1 YARDETFRGQVL
13 RYVITRIDTARPIS
27 DRLTP
32 LPKDTAIVESREWAF
47 QRKERLDITVGTPTL
62 RGPIGA
68 EAVTPNSELRL
79 TEADLIERVEGF
91 AQSTGAAQATRSR
104 SADLSVE
111 GFQLALGS
119 MTEAGTISDDAYQN
133 DTALLNTLK
142 ERRREQ
148 INEVIDSVSRS
159 NESQRF
165 SSTRTVQSRSRD
177 YLTKGK
183 DDVFSTTEVAFQVAA
198 TANVEVYLEDVDL
211 AWCPRVEV
219 PFLYLHTLVVQER
232 DRAEARY
239 LEQNQVLDPTQ
250 PVLRYET
257 QSFTFELA
265 ISGDRRYQ
273 RQSFSRRPPGNISG
287 DDDRGG
293 QWEVD
298 RSASTVRFR
307 NGRGDDYDWTERGN
321 WDDLEVHR
329 EYFVQ
334 GPTLHASGNV
344 VGEACLETTDPE
356 FWNKGFMTYTIVMRR
371 LTAETVRALDEW
383 QRGRGQVEAD
393 RRAVAVRAQQ
403 YGELK
408 MREAIARFETAIEQR
423 KEVYASLI
431 RLVYAGIA
439 EQHRS
444 FYAETISSCID
455 WSRASMT
462 FEQPELD
469 GLPFPDYPP
478 THFMNVSHVRLV
490 LPVNRSAE
498 QSFFDSLA
506 NADDYH
512 AAAAQDVR
520 DFVLAYRKRL
530 EELKGAG
537 LDRLDQ
543 YSRDMVLG
551 RHVEAV
557 LSHHPFAE

>member
-1 YARDETFRGQVL
+1 MPA
-13 RYVITRIDTARPIS
+13 
-27 DRLTP
+27 
-32 LPKDTAIVESREWAF
+32 
-47 QRKERLDITVGTPTL
+47 
-62 RGPIGA
+62 
-68 EAVTPNSELRL
+68 
-79 TEADLIERVEGF
+79 
-91 AQSTGAAQATRSR
+91 
-104 SADLSVE
+104 
-111 GFQLALGS
+111 
-119 MTEAGTISDDAYQN
+119 
-133 DTALLNTLK
+133 
-142 ERRREQ
+142 
-148 INEVIDSVSRS
+148 
-159 NESQRF
+159 
-165 SSTRTVQSRSRD
+165 
-177 YLTKGK
+177 
-183 DDVFSTTEVAFQVAA
+183 
-198 TANVEVYLEDVDL
+198 
-211 AWCPRVEV
+211 
-219 PFLYLHTLVVQER
+219 
-232 DRAEARY
+232 
-239 LEQNQVLDPTQ
+239 
-250 PVLRYET
+250 
-257 QSFTFELA
+257 
-265 ISGDRRYQ
+265 
-273 RQSFSRRPPGNISG
+273 G

-371 LTAETVRALDEW
+371 LTAETVRALEEW

-431 RLVYAGIA
+431 RLGYAGIA

-455 WSRASMT
+455 WSRAS
-462 FEQPELD
+462 
-469 GLPFPDYPP
+469 
-478 THFMNVSHVRLV
+478 HVRLV

-498 QSFFDSLA
+498 QSCFDSLA

-520 DFVLAYRKRL
+520 DFVQAYRKRL